1 MHRQVFINK
10 IVERVSVKY
19 NDIKNQNINNT
30 DANYY
35 QWEFYSLLKFPK
47 ENKNKSDY
55 PSINFRNKLST
66 YFNADNKKDAIC
78 FKSDST
84 IFVGIRFWYDD
95 IHGVRSYY
103 HYMTETWLLT
113 EDDAF
118 KFNCYQEII
127 ADKNNNII
135 NIIDNCKPKK
145 KLTVKSI
152 IEKANEWIRKNIF
165 GN

>member
-1 MHRQVFINK
+1 MKKIVICLAIVGLIVYLWEPMSLRMHRQVFINK

-78 FKSDST
+78 FKSD
-84 IFVGIRFWYDD
+84 
-95 IHGVRSYY
+95 
-103 HYMTETWLLT
+103 
-113 EDDAF
+113 
-118 KFNCYQEII
+118 
-127 ADKNNNII
+127 
-135 NIIDNCKPKK
+135 
-145 KLTVKSI
+145 
-152 IEKANEWIRKNIF
+152 
-165 GN
+165 